1 MNSNSRPFNFPCRCS
16 VVPSE
21 LSKRHEIDIRAVGHG
36 LSLYVDIFILSLST
50 VKIKVFSTR
59 ITIAEILLSRFLVLN
74 LIFLAVINASA
85 AVILFE
91 QTPEKISDSVTQY
104 TVVAEL

>member
-1 MNSNSRPFNFPCRCS
+1 MHICRCS

-50 VKIKVFSTR
+50 VKIKVLSTR

-74 LIFLAVINASA
+74 LIFLAVIKMQ
-85 AVILFE
+85 VRL
-91 QTPEKISDSVTQY
+91 
-104 TVVAEL
+104 

>member
-36 LSLYVDIFILSLST
+36 LSLYVGIFILSPSRA
-50 VKIKVFSTR
+50 KIKVFCT
-59 ITIAEILLSRFLVLN
+59 TIAIVEILLSRFLVLN
-74 LIFLAVINASA
+74 LIFLAVINSSA
-85 AVILFE
+85 VVILFE
-91 QTPEKISDSVTQY
+91 QTPEKNFGLCNTIHSCS
-104 TVVAEL
+104 